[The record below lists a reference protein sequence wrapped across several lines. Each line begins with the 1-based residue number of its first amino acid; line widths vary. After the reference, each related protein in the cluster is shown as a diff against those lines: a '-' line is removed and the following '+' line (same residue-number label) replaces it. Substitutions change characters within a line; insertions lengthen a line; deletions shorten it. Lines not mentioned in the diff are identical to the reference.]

1 LQLNEGFTVKYFKI
15 DGQPPLDLGIDHSNQ
30 TTAYQFYKPNDT
42 VQLSSI
48 ENLRI
53 VYTGAFPTY
62 QGEEITSSDDMGVI
76 AIKDGILRATV
87 QSVFIPELVDKT
99 TNQYFHSYTYDLTVR
114 SPVPLSVYLNGS
126 APQRG
131 TQLRFTAAKPY
142 DFLIYAGAY
151 NFVRRNNLYLLNTSL
166 APQYV
171 DVLAAATN
179 QISGYYAKVMGMP
192 YDGEVVFAQIFSI
205 GPKDLY
211 PKWAFTV
218 TPTIVMDVDELRE
231 KIDLKA
237 GKISDVATFTILAH
251 EMAHKYFMQQLN
263 ASGTRNLWRFYHESL
278 AQYLAYKA
286 LEDLVSPAAYA
297 ERLRQYSFTDEYLKK
312 QFVPFDQLETSDAP
326 LTNASYFYYPLYLVG
341 FEKQF
346 GRAKTNELLRQ
357 LVLNKDQFTRDAG
370 YYKTCALRAG
380 ITGQQWQQY
389 ATDYLESRNCL
400 PQLAGLVH

>member
-1 LQLNEGFTVKYFKI
+1 
-15 DGQPPLDLGIDHSNQ
+15 
-30 TTAYQFYKPNDT
+30 
-42 VQLSSI
+42 
-48 ENLRI
+48 
-53 VYTGAFPTY
+53 
-62 QGEEITSSDDMGVI
+62 
-76 AIKDGILRATV
+76 
-87 QSVFIPELVDKT
+87 
-99 TNQYFHSYTYDLTVR
+99 
-114 SPVPLSVYLNGS
+114 
-126 APQRG
+126 
-131 TQLRFTAAKPY
+131 
-142 DFLIYAGAY
+142 
-151 NFVRRNNLYLLNTSL
+151 
-166 APQYV
+166 
-171 DVLAAATN
+171 
-179 QISGYYAKVMGMP
+179 
-192 YDGEVVFAQIFSI
+192 
-205 GPKDLY
+205 
-211 PKWAFTV
+211 
-218 TPTIVMDVDELRE
+218 
-231 KIDLKA
+231 
-237 GKISDVATFTILAH
+237 
-251 EMAHKYFMQQLN
+251 MAHKYFMQQLN